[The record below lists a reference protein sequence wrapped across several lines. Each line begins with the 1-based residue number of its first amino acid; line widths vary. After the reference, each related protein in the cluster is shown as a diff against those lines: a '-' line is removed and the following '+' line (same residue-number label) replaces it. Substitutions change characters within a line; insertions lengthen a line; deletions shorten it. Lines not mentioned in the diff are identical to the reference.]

1 MCCKKL
7 TLSCKKL
14 TLTLVMHYNTISS
27 KDVKRGKKFTL
38 KMPLQRMKKFL
49 RLKAKQ
55 LTE

>member
-1 MCCKKL
+1 
-7 TLSCKKL
+7 
-14 TLTLVMHYNTISS
+14 MHYNTISS
-27 KDVKRGKKFTL
+27 KDVKRGKKLTL